1 MATKAQVRETW
12 TLTEGRDTRLLV
24 VDYDDRGVAS
34 ITREVMGILLAR
46 AGFEKVATPKG

>member
-12 TLTEGRDTRLLV
+12 TLTEGRDTSLLV
-24 VDYDDRGVAS
+24 VDYDDEGVAS
-34 ITREVMGILLAR
+34 ISREAMGLLLTR

>member
-24 VDYDDRGVAS
+24 VDYDDKGVAS
-34 ITREVMGILLAR
+34 ISREAMGLLLAR
-46 AGFEKVATPKG
+46 AGFEKVAAPKG

>member
-1 MATKAQVRETW
+1 MAAKAQVRETW

-24 VDYDDRGVAS
+24 VDYDDTGVAS
-34 ITREVMGILLAR
+34 VTREAMGQLLAR

>member
-24 VDYDDRGVAS
+24 ADYDDKGVAS
-34 ITREVMGILLAR
+34 VTREALTLLLAR